1 MSEDAADE
9 VVKIALNGTEVM
21 IRLAGS
27 GAKNLASLL
36 VEWSR
41 SGKKTGGKTSV
52 GKLLESGDTLQVLTL
67 DPDTYHKFRSAARN
81 RILYAAFADRRN
93 GRKEVDVVFGQ
104 RNAAL
109 MDYLLDRIGYTAPVR
124 EEDAPLPDK
133 KKETPSSARSAPPP
147 AWKDGPG
154 RSDPSLPSEKKESVI
169 ELMKRN
175 LQVLRD
181 GGKAHEKAPGKTRG
195 RSR

>member
-9 VVKIALNGTEVM
+9 VVRIALNGTEVM

-27 GAKNLASLL
+27 GARNLASLL

-41 SGKKTGGKTSV
+41 SEKKTGGKTSI
-52 GKLLESGDTLQVLTL
+52 GKLLASGDTLQVLTL
-67 DPDTYHKFRSAARN
+67 DAKTYHKFRSAARN

-93 GRKEVDVVFGQ
+93 DRQEIDVIFGQ

-124 EEDAPLPDK
+124 EEDTPLPDK
-133 KKETPSSARSAPPP
+133 KKETPSSERSAPSEDRPN
-147 AWKDGPG
+147 GPG
-154 RSDPSLPSEKKESVI
+154 RSGPNPASEKKESVI
-169 ELMKRN
+169 ERMERN
-175 LQVLRD
+175 LQILRED
-181 GGKAHEKAPGKTRG
+181 GKVHEKAPGKTRG